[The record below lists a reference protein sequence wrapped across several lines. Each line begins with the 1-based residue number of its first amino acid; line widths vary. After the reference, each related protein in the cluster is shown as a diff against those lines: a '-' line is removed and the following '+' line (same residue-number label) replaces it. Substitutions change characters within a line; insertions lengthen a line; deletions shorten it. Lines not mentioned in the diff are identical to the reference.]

1 MGKQYD
7 WELEKFRL
15 GKKPIDKG
23 NKRRGFKN
31 FFRFVKNPLGY
42 ISWKTYR
49 WISPPPKLMIYGG
62 LLYWGAVVLYW
73 KQISDEYKEIDEVLK
88 NYGKNVEGT
97 SGRMKGYHNQKM
109 FHSPNMI
116 EGPMRTH
123 FFPELVTLNPT
134 WRQNIRKELQL
145 TNQYNVQF

>member
-15 GKKPIDKG
+15 GKKPVDKG

-49 WISPPPKLMIYGG
+49 WFNPPPRLLIYGG
-62 LLYWGAVVLYW
+62 LLYWGAVIWYW
-73 KQISDEYKEIDEVLK
+73 KQIS
-88 NYGKNVEGT
+88 N
-97 SGRMKGYHNQKM
+97 
-109 FHSPNMI
+109 
-116 EGPMRTH
+116 
-123 FFPELVTLNPT
+123 
-134 WRQNIRKELQL
+134 
-145 TNQYNVQF
+145 